1 MGRGV
6 RANAAHPSAPAS
18 ARRPNPVLCFY
29 QGGHK
34 GTVRKGAAIVFAEPN
49 DAKGGATSLAAPP
62 SCFRPD
68 HASGVSLL
76 GSL

>member
-1 MGRGV
+1 M
-6 RANAAHPSAPAS
+6 
-18 ARRPNPVLCFY
+18 
-29 QGGHK
+29 
-34 GTVRKGAAIVFAEPN
+34 RKGAAIVFAEPN